1 MYTVILPAAGTGS
14 RLNLGYNKLFH
25 RIAKRTVI
33 EHTVAWFLNDDK
45 CNQIIIVVNERDQA
59 DMCDLFH
66 SYPRIEI
73 VLGGDTR
80 QESIYNALAYVREH
94 VVLVHDGA
102 RPFVNDEIIDACYE
116 AASAGFGAVT
126 TVPLKDTIKQRN
138 MSKENVIEKTLSR
151 AELVAVQT
159 PQAFPF
165 AVLQKANEL
174 AKNAHTLADATDD
187 ASLVEKYTELE
198 IKIVEGSHRN
208 IKFTTEEDIAY
219 FDFLMKRG
227 TQRVRF

>member
-1 MYTVILPAAGTGS
+1 MYTVILPAAGSGT
-14 RLNLGYNKLFH
+14 RMNLGYNKLFH
-25 RIAKRTVI
+25 RFAKRTVI

-73 VLGGDTR
+73 VLGGSSR
-80 QESIYNALAYVREH
+80 QESIYNALDYVREH

-102 RPFVNDEIIDACYE
+102 RPFVNDDIIDACYD
-116 AASAGFGAVT
+116 AAAAGFGAVAA
-126 TVPLKDTIKQRN
+126 VSLKDTIKQRN
-138 MSKENVIEKTLSR
+138 LTKENVVEKTLSR
-151 AELVAVQT
+151 SELVAVQT

-165 AVLQKANEL
+165 AVLQKANEF

-198 IKIVEGSHRN
+198 IKIIEGCQRN

-219 FDFLMKRG
+219 FDFLIKKGR
-227 TQRVRF
+227 T